1 MAIFAQLPDS
11 VGRLFFVNHAAA
23 SRNQAPRVVFC
34 ATGTKG
40 DLFPVLALGREMVS
54 RGYECELLANQ
65 GYDALARENG
75 LAFHAVTVPQTNNLV
90 AGVDNLDHHIMPSYG
105 PTLAYF
111 ERESRRGRPLVVV
124 NLEACSGSNLA
135 AELHGIPVCRLVLAP
150 SRFRSVHRPSWPL
163 SLKLRGPLARTY
175 QRYRLPQVYHRMDR
189 APVALSRINPFRE
202 AAGLKPLES
211 FSEIDR
217 GLALQIGFFPDWF
230 GQPQPDWPKNLRLV
244 GFPLPSST
252 SALPASLESALRQGP
267 TPIVFTPGTGV
278 VQVNEF
284 FSDAARCCER
294 LGRPGVF
301 LSRHYRLPAELR
313 GRNLLHFDFVDLA
326 PLLER
331 SAALVHHGGI
341 GTTARALEAGIPQF
355 IRSMAYDQPDNGERV
370 AQLGLGT
377 YFAPGMFDGE
387 RLEGDLRRFIGDPTV
402 AHRLREYRSAVRTSD
417 AIRAAA
423 DLLEQQLRRVE
434 RPLRSEQTQPGL
446 SALGGRQP
454 ERRGL
459 IVGGNRAEG
468 RHHFVFETIGT
479 RGDVAP
485 LVATAAELRERGH
498 RCTVLGPVSCAPLAR
513 RQGVAYVSTTEKSLD
528 AASNEVRFS
537 DFYFPALR
545 QVAQFFKQLMA
556 EGEAPLVVNID
567 KTASSNLCCER
578 YGIVAA
584 RVHLSPF
591 KLRSIESPPVPYGRM
606 FGEPSRVSRQRLSQ
620 FFRACDEH
628 PGLVGHIN
636 ACRRQLSLS
645 PVRSA
650 SAEESHLREQMC
662 FFPEWFA
669 PAAADWPAVRHLGFP
684 LPDERHQLSEELEA
698 FLEAGAPPVV
708 FTTGT
713 GVFRV
718 EEFFR
723 QARRCLEAT
732 GRRGLLLSPSLA
744 RSATA
749 GNVRCESFVELG
761 AVLPRAALLV
771 HHGGIGTLARA
782 VEAGVPQIISP
793 LSYDQPDNAERA
805 ERLGLGVVLPRERLT
820 GQTLAE
826 KVEQLLSP
834 AWSRRELRACCGAA
848 PNGAAGFALE
858 LERIARQ
865 GERGGRPS
873 PRGGAAGRPWARP
886 AAQSAS
892 PPRGTLLGS

>member
-1 MAIFAQLPDS
+1 MT
-11 VGRLFFVNHAAA
+11 HATANP
-23 SRNQAPRVVFC
+23 SQAPKVVFC

-40 DLFPVLALGREMVS
+40 DLFPVLALGRELVS
-54 RGYECELLANQ
+54 RGYECELLANE
-65 GYDALARENG
+65 GYEALARESG

-90 AGVDNLDHHIMPSYG
+90 AGIDNLDHHIMPSYG

-111 ERESRRGRPLVVV
+111 EREARRGRSLVVV

-150 SRFRSVHRPSWPL
+150 SRFRSVYRPSWPL

-202 AAGLKPLES
+202 VAGLKPLQL

-217 GLALQIGFFPDWF
+217 GVVLQIGFFPDWF

-244 GFPLPSST
+244 GFPLPT
-252 SALPASLESALRQGP
+252 AASALPASLESALRHGP
-267 TPIVFTPGTGV
+267 APIVFTPGTGV
-278 VQVNEF
+278 VQVEEF

-313 GRNLLHFDFVDLA
+313 GHNLMHFDFVDLA

-331 SAALVHHGGI
+331 STALVHHGGI

-377 YFAPGMFDGE
+377 YSAPGMFDGE
-387 RLEGDLRRFIGDPTV
+387 RLEADLRRFIGDPAV
-402 AHRLREYRSAVRTSD
+402 AHRLREYRSAVRTTD

-423 DLLEQQLRRVE
+423 DLLEQQLRSVQQ
-434 RPLRSEQTQPGL
+434 PLRSDLAPPGR
-446 SALGGRQP
+446 SATGGGALASGRLVAT
-454 ERRGL
+454 RSR
-459 IVGGNRAEG
+459 VGR

-485 LVATAAELRERGH
+485 LIATAAELRMRGH
-498 RCTVLGPVSCAPLAR
+498 RSTVLGPVSLAPLAR

-528 AASNEVRFS
+528 SASNELRFS

-545 QVAQFFKQLMA
+545 QVAHFFKQLMA
-556 EGEAPLVVNID
+556 ESETPVVVNID

-578 YGIVAA
+578 YGIGAA

-591 KLRSIESPPVPYGRM
+591 KLRSLESPPVPFGRM
-606 FGEPSRVSRQRLSQ
+606 FGEPSVVSRQRLAQ

-628 PGLVGHIN
+628 PRLVTHIN

-645 PVRSA
+645 AVRSA
-650 SAEESHLREQMC
+650 TEVEPHLREQMC
-662 FFPEWFA
+662 FFPQWFA
-669 PAAADWPAVRHLGFP
+669 PAAADWPAVRHVGFP
-684 LPDERHQLSEELEA
+684 LPDERHALSDELEA

-713 GVFRV
+713 GVFQV
-718 EEFFR
+718 DEFFQ

-732 GRRGLLLSPSLA
+732 GRRGLLLSPSLE
-744 RSATA
+744 RSATTR
-749 GNVRCESFVELG
+749 NVRCESFVELG
-761 AVLPRAALLV
+761 AVLPRVALLV

-782 VEAGVPQIISP
+782 VEAGIPQIISP
-793 LSYDQPDNAERA
+793 LRYDQPDNAERA
-805 ERLGLGVVLPRERLT
+805 ERLGLGVVLPREQLT
-820 GQTLAE
+820 GQALAE

-834 AWSRRELRACCGAA
+834 AWNRRELKAYCSAA
-848 PNGAAGFALE
+848 SNGAAELALE
-858 LERIARQ
+858 LERLAQQ
-865 GERGGRPS
+865 GERDERPAI
-873 PRGGAAGRPWARP
+873 GGAATGGSREQP
-886 AAQSAS
+886 AAQRAYST
-892 PPRGTLLGS
+892 PGVPLGS